1 MWALVTG
8 SGRGLGR
15 GIALGLA
22 ERGYSLILHARDSAH
37 LKETAQLVEKFGV
50 QTREVSGDL
59 EEDKT
64 IQKLIEISSE
74 LKAEMLINN
83 AGIPCPGK
91 PLQELSAA
99 EMKSLIRVNLEVPMT
114 LCHAFWPRIKANKKG
129 TIVNINSMVGIEPKL
144 NRSAYTAVRFGLRG
158 FTEAL
163 ALEAPPDIIRV
174 LGVYP
179 TRVRSRPEYEYG
191 FEVEEV
197 VRRILESIDSGNE
210 TALILDGRP
219 K

>member
-22 ERGYSLILHARDSAH
+22 ERGYSIILHARDNSH
-37 LKETAQLVEKFGV
+37 LKETEQLVRKFDV
-50 QTREVSGDL
+50 KTKLVVGDL
-59 EEDKT
+59 EDDATLE
-64 IQKLIEISSE
+64 QLIKVSSE
-74 LKAEMLINN
+74 LKAELLVNN

-91 PLQELSAA
+91 PLEELADS
-99 EMKSLIRVNLEVPMT
+99 EMKSLLRVNLEVPMA
-114 LCHAFWPRIKANKKG
+114 LCHAFWPRLKAAKIG

-144 NRSAYTAVRFGLRG
+144 NRSVYTAVRFGLRG

-163 ALEAPPDIIRV
+163 ALEARACNVRIF
-174 LGVYP
+174 GVYP

-197 VRRILESIDSGNE
+197 VQRILEFIDSGNE